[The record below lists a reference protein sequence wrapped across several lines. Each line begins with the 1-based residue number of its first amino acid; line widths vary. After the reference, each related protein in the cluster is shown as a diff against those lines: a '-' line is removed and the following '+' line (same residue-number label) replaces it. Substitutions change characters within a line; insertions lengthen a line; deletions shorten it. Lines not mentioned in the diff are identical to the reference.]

1 MIGRLMN
8 KTLQVYT
15 LQRTSDGQGG
25 FAESYVQTATVVGRV
40 SAGGAKERTK
50 ERTIAGSISAEVT
63 HTVYT
68 LTPLQRGNR
77 LVVDGMVL
85 EVLAVSNPSLMAHH
99 YEHDC
104 KEIQVENA

>member
-40 SAGGAKERTK
+40 SAGGAK